1 MTITGIDDSQR
12 KAARIAGFTY
22 LITFA
27 TVVAANYGIS
37 NRLIV
42 PHDAAA
48 TARNILAHEMLF
60 RINIA
65 GFLLY
70 SAGILVLLSALYITL
85 KPVNRGLAMVAALS
99 RLVFALMWLV
109 APLGYFVALRI
120 LKADYLQLLGADQ
133 LQALARLS
141 VGGGFEGYY
150 IGLPFYGLA
159 STLCFYLFFK
169 SKYIPT
175 ALAVAGVISSAWCVA
190 TGLAFLIIPDFA
202 KTVNLYWLDLAMA
215 VSEMVLGFWLVFRG
229 LEPSGIANSPPAEL
243 AR

>member
-1 MTITGIDDSQR
+1 MTITSIDESQR
-12 KAARIAGFTY
+12 KAARVAGFAY
-22 LITFA
+22 LATFA

-85 KPVNRGLAMVAALS
+85 KPVDRGIAMFAALS

-120 LKADYLQLLGADQ
+120 LKVNYLQVLGADQ
-133 LQALARLS
+133 LRALARLS
-141 VGGGFEGYY
+141 IGGAFEGYY

-159 STLCFYLFFK
+159 STLGFYLFFK
-169 SKYIPT
+169 SKYIPR

-190 TGLAFLIIPDFA
+190 TGLAFLIIPDFD
-202 KTVNLYWLDLAMA
+202 KTVNLYWLDLPMA
-215 VSEMVLGFWLVFRG
+215 VSEMVLGFWLVFKG
-229 LEPSGIANSPPAEL
+229 LRPAADNL
-243 AR
+243 AS